1 MIDAAIVGMGR
12 WGRVLVDSVQGKS
25 SAIRFVA
32 GCTRSPDKASGW
44 AKAQGI
50 RMLPGFDA
58 VLADPAVRAVVLA
71 TPHSQHADQ
80 VVAAAAAGKQI
91 FIEKP
96 FTLTKESAERAV
108 EAVRKAGVVMALGHN
123 RRFQPAV
130 ARLKEM
136 IAEGALGTLCHIEG
150 NISGAGALNY
160 RAGMWRADPSESPAG
175 GLAGMGIHMLDMFQ
189 NLCGKMAEVSV
200 VSHARIVTN
209 GMDDTTAALV
219 RFQNGMTGTLT
230 TLAAVPRLW
239 RVQVFGSDAWA
250 EMWGTDKLVVGREG
264 QKHEHIKFDP
274 TDVERAEL
282 EAFAAAC
289 AGGPAYPL
297 TLDEA
302 VHSSAMFEAVA
313 RGARSPGWI
322 AVP

>member
-32 GCTRSPDKASGW
+32 GCTRSPDKAADW
-44 AKAQGI
+44 AKGHGI
-50 RMLPGFDA
+50 RMLPGYDA
-58 VLADPAVRAVVLA
+58 VLADPAVTAVVLA

-80 VVAAAAAGKQI
+80 VAAAAAAGKQI

-96 FTLTKESAERAV
+96 FTLTKASAERAV

-160 RAGMWRADPSESPAG
+160 RPGMWRADPSESPAG

-189 NLCGKMAEVSV
+189 NLCGPMAEVSV
-200 VSHARIVTN
+200 VSHARIVAN

-239 RVQVFGSDAWA
+239 RVQVFGSDAWV

-264 QKHEHIKFDP
+264 QKHEHIKFEP

-282 EAFAAAC
+282 EAFAASC
-289 AGGPAYPL
+289 TGGPAYPL

-313 RGARSPGWI
+313 KGARSPGWI